1 MTIDLL
7 ELVISALLVI
17 GGILGFVGSYGLIK
31 LPDLMTR
38 LHAPTK
44 TTTLAVG
51 SVLIASMLWF
61 AFRDGHVSF
70 HELMISLFLFLTAPL
85 TANFIA
91 KAHLHRN
98 VRAEAL
104 PDPGDGTVWAGY
116 LEPKD
121 EVVDEPAILPE
132 EGIGDAL

>member
-1 MTIDLL
+1 MIDPVD
-7 ELVISALLVI
+7 LVISLLLVI

-51 SVLIASMLWF
+51 SVILASMLWF
-61 AFRDGHVSF
+61 AFREDHVSF

-98 VRAEAL
+98 IRAEAL
-104 PDPGDGTVWAGY
+104 PPPGDGTVWAGY
-116 LEPKD
+116 QEPDD

-132 EGIGDAL
+132 VGVGDAL